1 MLTDK
6 RFKLLFASLGLTS
19 WLLWVIL
26 VLTEQLFQTSLQTPL
41 EIPLWVKGVFLNV
54 FIVCLYLFFSK
65 QIDLEEEGGDFYKLI
80 WEAFVTGILTT
91 FVSIILI
98 PLIRY
103 FQSRF
108 DVLEANNSLVINF
121 LYHFEL
127 GLMLLFLVSLFT
139 KWKKLILY
147 KKTVWVQKLWAFF
160 EYGLAMTLLLHS
172 FPVESFYNFRIPIV
186 IILGVSATVLS
197 INLSWIAF
205 LNLKQKGFLMLYF
218 AIIIACI
225 SYFFDVLSVYS
236 EKHPIDIHL
245 AESPFMYGSF
255 FFLFIYAIFTTL
267 VLFFNLPTSSV
278 FERRFSEISNF
289 QKLSESIL
297 EGRTEKQVY
306 EVLLESAMSIAKTN
320 AAFLEVLKNGELLCA
335 NITTE
340 DARNI
345 KKMLQQTNYNYLSSK
360 KFTTKTL
367 PAMNYDTE
375 FQSILVVPLISH
387 HHHLGTLFL
396 LKETNNAFDNVVL
409 NLINTYATQASITL
423 ENFSLISQTVE
434 NEKYKSELQTAKGV
448 KDKLLP
454 KNTYFKNNF
463 EFFAHATSPDQVGG
477 DYYDYFKISENK
489 YAVIIA
495 DVSGKGTSA
504 AFNMAQ
510 MKGIFQSLVQL
521 DLSPDLF
528 MKYANDAVSNC
539 LERSSFITASY
550 FLIDTHVKKIYYARA
565 GHCPSLHYDAQNQTV
580 NYIEGKGL
588 GLGIMRNSKFVNYI
602 EVCVQNYQAG
612 DLLMLYTDGVVECAN
627 AAGDEYGYDRLKQ
640 FIATNATSSLA
651 NLVQGVQKEM
661 GNFSK
666 GSQLVDDCTMVLVR
680 FL

>member
-6 RFKLLFASLGLTS
+6 RFKLLFASMGLTS

-26 VLTEQLFQTSLQTPL
+26 VLTEQLFQNSFQTQL
-41 EIPLWVKGVFLNV
+41 DIPLWVKGLFLNV
-54 FIVCLYLFFSK
+54 FIVCIYLFFSK

-108 DVLEANNSLVINF
+108 DVLEANNLLIINF

-127 GLMLLFLVSLFT
+127 GLMLLFLASLFT

-147 KKTVWVQKLWAFF
+147 KKTDWVIKLWNFF
-160 EYGLAMTLLLHS
+160 EYGLALTLIFHS
-172 FPVESFYNFRIPIV
+172 FSVEHFYNFRIPIA
-186 IILGVSATVLS
+186 IILGLSAVVLS
-197 INLSWIAF
+197 INLSWVAF
-205 LNLKQKGFLMLYF
+205 LNLRQKGLLMLYL

-225 SYFFDVLSVYS
+225 SYFFDVLFQYS
-236 EKHPIDIHL
+236 ETHPIDIHL
-245 AESPFMYGSF
+245 SESPFMQSTF
-255 FFLFIYAIFTTL
+255 FFLAIYGVFTEL

-278 FERRFSEISNF
+278 FERRFAEISNF

-306 EVLLESAMSIAKTN
+306 EVLLDSAMGIAKTQ
-320 AAFLEVLKNGELLCA
+320 AAFLEILKNGELLCA

-340 DARNI
+340 DARSI
-345 KKMLQQTNYNYLSSK
+345 KKILQQVNYTYLNSK
-360 KFTTKTL
+360 KFTAKTL
-367 PAMNYDTE
+367 PAINLDSS
-375 FQSILVVPLISH
+375 FQSLLVVPLISH
-387 HHHLGTLFL
+387 QHHLGTLFL
-396 LKETNNAFDNVVL
+396 LKDTNNAFDNVVL

-423 ENFSLISQTVE
+423 ENFSLLSQTVE
-434 NEKYKSELQTAKGV
+434 NEKYKNELQTAKGV

-477 DYYDYFKISENK
+477 DYYDYFKINDNK
-489 YAVIIA
+489 YAIIIA

-510 MKGIFQSLVQL
+510 MKGIFHSLVQL

-528 MKYANDAVSNC
+528 MKYANDALSNC
-539 LERSSFITASY
+539 LEKSSFVTASY
-550 FLIDTHVKKIYYARA
+550 FLIDTQVKKIYYARA
-565 GHCPSLHYDAQNQTV
+565 GHCPSLHYQAEKQEVQ
-580 NYIEGKGL
+580 YIEGKGL
-588 GLGIMRNSKFVNYI
+588 GLGIMRNDKFINYI
-602 EVCVQNYQAG
+602 EVCIQEYKTG

-627 AAGDEYGYDRLKQ
+627 NLGEEYGYDRLKK
-640 FIATNATSSLA
+640 FIENNATSDLLH
-651 NLVQGVQKEM
+651 LVQGVQKEM
-661 GNFSK
+661 EKFSNTT
-666 GSQLVDDCTMVLVR
+666 QLTDDCTIVFVR